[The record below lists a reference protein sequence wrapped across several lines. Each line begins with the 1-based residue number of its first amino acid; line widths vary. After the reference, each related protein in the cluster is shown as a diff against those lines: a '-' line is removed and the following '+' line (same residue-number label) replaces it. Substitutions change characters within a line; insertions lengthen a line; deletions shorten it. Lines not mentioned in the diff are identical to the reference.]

1 MELSRA
7 WGIRARKM
15 SSPSVQIEKRH
26 SLIESDGT
34 LIQPERLRM
43 MSAWKSP
50 DDPVEWSVVDETI
63 DHRLA
68 EITAWLREDKLIAGD
83 PEEKGRGERAYLHFR
98 YFCALPDLPAVLAHS
113 KRTQN

>member
-1 MELSRA
+1 MELSHA
-7 WGIRARKM
+7 WGIRARNM
-15 SSPSVQIEKRH
+15 SSPSVQIEKRY

-68 EITAWLREDKLIAGD
+68 EITAWLRENKLIAGD
-83 PEEKGRGERAYLHFR
+83 PEEMGSVERAYWHFG
-98 YFCALPDLPAVLAHS
+98 YLSALQDLRAVLAQR
-113 KRTQN
+113 KRTKN